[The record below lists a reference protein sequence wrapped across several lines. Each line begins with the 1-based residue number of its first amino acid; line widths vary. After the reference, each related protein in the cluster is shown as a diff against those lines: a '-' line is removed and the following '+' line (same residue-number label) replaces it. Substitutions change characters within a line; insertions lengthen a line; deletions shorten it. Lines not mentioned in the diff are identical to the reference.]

1 MFISKLVK
9 CRQQRENK
17 EETIR
22 DKRRE
27 EKREQKSR
35 EEKKRK
41 DKKKCKKSEEKWR
54 EEKRREERR
63 REKNRREEKEE
74 KKNCVKERAC
84 ILQTF
89 YHKNMLKN
97 MAYVLD
103 NKLSKYNSTLL
114 HSCT

>member
-1 MFISKLVK
+1 V
-9 CRQQRENK
+9 
-17 EETIR
+17 
-22 DKRRE
+22 
-27 EKREQKSR
+27 
-35 EEKKRK
+35 
-41 DKKKCKKSEEKWR
+41 KKSEEKKK
-54 EEKRREERR
+54 EEKKGEEK
-63 REKNRREEKEE
+63 KNRREEKEE
-74 KKNCVKERAC
+74 KKNCVKERPC